1 MARCGECLQSETQC
15 TCGPTK
21 AHGPTTEGFI
31 TTMPDGS
38 RYFDGE
44 AAAGIAL
51 LIFLG
56 SLGAIGLISTLAS
69 GHGG

>member
-15 TCGPTK
+15 TCGAPK
-21 AHGPTTEGFI
+21 AKGPTVEGLI

-44 AAAGIAL
+44 AAAGMAL

-56 SLGAIGLISTLAS
+56 SLAVIGLISALAS